1 MLQDH
6 MKLYMHSLCK
16 NLINACIKC
25 NYNNNFFSI
34 LGWDQL
40 FECVINEWL
49 QDIGSYQLPRILQGV
64 GPMYHVTQLCKEC
77 SPSPPPSFL
86 NPLSISLSLSLS
98 VFLSVSFSLSL
109 CLSFSYP
116 FSLLFPLPLFSPLLC
131 LSLPSSPL
139 LFSSSSSWC
148 S

>member
-6 MKLYMHSLCK
+6 MKLYMHPLCK

-25 NYNNNFFSI
+25 NYNNFFSI

-40 FECVINEWL
+40 FESVINEWL

-77 SPSPPPSFL
+77 SPSPPHSFL

-131 LSLPSSPL
+131 LSSPL
-139 LFSSSSSWC
+139 LSSLILFL
-148 S
+148 

>member
-25 NYNNNFFSI
+25 NYNNFFSI

-40 FECVINEWL
+40 FESVINEWL

-86 NPLSISLSLSLS
+86 NPLS
-98 VFLSVSFSLSL
+98 VFLSSLFLSL
-109 CLSFSYP
+109 CAC
-116 FSLLFPLPLFSPLLC
+116 LLLPLFSSFPSSSFFTSP
-131 LSLPSSPL
+131 LSLLSSL
-139 LFSSSSSWC
+139 ILFL
-148 S
+148 